1 MTKSPEERR
10 CQWCRRVLPAREGP
24 GRPQV
29 FCRQACRQAAYVAG
43 RRRDEL
49 GLSESELIV
58 TRAELDELRDKLY
71 VLEAAVEDVERDL
84 PAAVGEQE
92 VREALDWILTAARPL
107 IATANFT

>member
-1 MTKSPEERR
+1 MTESTEARR
-10 CQWCRRVLPAREGP
+10 CGWCRRVLPARTGP

-58 TRAELDELRDKLY
+58 ARQELDELRDKLY

-84 PAAVGEQE
+84 ADAGDDPAEL
-92 VREALDWILTAARPL
+92 RRALAWLLEGARPL
-107 IATANFT
+107 LTKRP